1 MVPEP
6 WFELLHFL
14 TSTMFLPTKEAIKK
28 ILLSCFTLS
37 ICIVGTVDMADLG
50 LSSSVLHNKPAA
62 SSILD
67 LKLSVIHRIQGC
79 PAFVSALLVLA
90 CLYPPFCGL

>member
-37 ICIVGTVDMADLG
+37 ICIVGTVNMADLAVQYT
-50 LSSSVLHNKPAA
+50 S
-62 SSILD
+62 
-67 LKLSVIHRIQGC
+67 
-79 PAFVSALLVLA
+79 
-90 CLYPPFCGL
+90 